1 MRMITIGIV
10 RVGLRCARLHFCLL
24 GLLAGVSVLPASA
37 LYAQSAGGAVAKPTR
52 KIYNP
57 PYPNN
62 DVKPFKIVGNVYYV
76 GLTNFASFL
85 IATPE
90 GLILI
95 DTMDHEFVP
104 QLKKHITD
112 LGFKVSDI
120 KILLQAHAHVDH
132 VGGLAELKKETGAT
146 VYVMA
151 EDAQQLADGGASDFR
166 NFDGKP
172 LWAPVKADKLL
183 KDGDRVTL
191 GGSTLTA
198 LLTPGHTKGCTT
210 WTIDTMDAGKKYSV
224 VFACSQRLNDG
235 VHLVNNPKYP
245 NAAADFSKGFAK
257 LKSLHPDVWVASHA
271 FMFDLEGKLARMKP
285 GAPNPFVDREG
296 FQQYVKDY
304 EHEYLYSLQ
313 EEKAGRPAT
322 STTRR

>member
-1 MRMITIGIV
+1 MMRMK
-10 RVGLRCARLHFCLL
+10 RVGVVAIGALVTVGAMM
-24 GLLAGVSVLPASA
+24 GVM
-37 LYAQSAGGAVAKPTR
+37 GGARVLAQGGALIAKPTK

-57 PYPNN
+57 PYLNK

-76 GLTNFASFL
+76 GLTNFAAFL
-85 IATPE
+85 VSTPQ

-95 DTMDHEFVP
+95 DTMDHEWVP
-104 QLKKHITD
+104 KLKKSVTD
-112 LGFKVSDI
+112 LGFKLSDI
-120 KILLQAHAHVDH
+120 KIILQAHAHVDH

-151 EDAQQLADGGASDFR
+151 EDASVLADGGVSDFR

-183 KDGDRVTL
+183 KDGEKVSL
-191 GGSTLTA
+191 GGVTLTA
-198 LLTPGHTKGCTT
+198 LLTPAHSKGCTT
-210 WTIDTMDAGKKYSV
+210 WTMDTEDDVSGTKRKYNV

-235 VHLVNNPKYP
+235 VHLTNNPKYP
-245 NAAADFSKGFAK
+245 NYAADFAKGFAK
-257 LKSLHPDVWVASHA
+257 LKTLKPDVWVASHA
-271 FMFDLEGKLARMKP
+271 FMFDLEGKLAKMKP
-285 GAPNPFVDREG
+285 GAANPFIDREG

-304 EHEYLYSLQ
+304 EHEYQFSLQ

>member
-1 MRMITIGIV
+1 MIREIARTQIRKGAWMLLLLV
-10 RVGLRCARLHFCLL
+10 ARLVMAPSAAAQN
-24 GLLAGVSVLPASA
+24 AGAKEA
-37 LYAQSAGGAVAKPTR
+37 LIPKPT
-52 KIYNP
+52 KVLYNP

-76 GLTNFASFL
+76 GLTNFAAFL
-85 IATPE
+85 VSTPD

-95 DTMDHEFVP
+95 DTMDHDFVP
-104 QLKKHITD
+104 KLKAHIAA

-151 EDAQQLADGGASDFR
+151 EDASVLADGGVSDFR
-166 NFDGKP
+166 NFDGKQ

-183 KDGDRVTL
+183 KDGDKVSL
-191 GGSTLTA
+191 GGVTLTA
-198 LLTPGHTKGCTT
+198 LRTPAHTKGCTT
-210 WTIDTMDAGKKYSV
+210 WTMDTTDGGKKYSV

-235 VHLVNNPKYP
+235 VPMVNNPKYP
-245 NAAADFSKGFAK
+245 NYAADFAMGFAK
-257 LKSLHPDVWVASHA
+257 LKTLHPDVWVASHA
-271 FMFDLEGKLARMKP
+271 FMFDLEGKLAKMKP
-285 GAPNPFVDREG
+285 GSPNPFIDREG
-296 FQQYVKDY
+296 FQQYVKDW
-304 EHEYLYSLQ
+304 ENEYRYNLQ
-313 EEKAGRPAT
+313 EEKASRPAI